1 MTGKDLII
9 YILQND
15 LEDASVIEIINKVLL
30 TEDQIA
36 AKFRVGIETIRVWQ
50 SLKIINGICLMGK
63 MYYYNDT
70 LDPRDRR

>member
-15 LEDASVIEIINKVLL
+15 LGDASVIEIMNKVLL

-50 SLKIINGICLMGK
+50 ALKIINGICLMGK